1 MLAGGKQNIWRQV
14 GKKMFN
20 WLLCFTLEFWTMG
33 EDFEMEWEW
42 GRGRGG
48 CQKWLQCGLA
58 STIERVMPMIE
69 LKATN
74 RSHQIWCRIAGTRGE
89 MWSEAKQRDWPEAG
103 RDPGPFSGRRRKTGG
118 RVHALKV
125 CNVGS
130 HKHYFYVYLY
140 GLHYWWQIERNK
152 WIALLFF
159 FLQLKFF
166 RKLRLCQWDQE
177 SFILPTKPARH
188 PEICECF

>member
-1 MLAGGKQNIWRQV
+1 
-14 GKKMFN
+14 
-20 WLLCFTLEFWTMG
+20 
-33 EDFEMEWEW
+33 
-42 GRGRGG
+42 
-48 CQKWLQCGLA
+48 
-58 STIERVMPMIE
+58 
-69 LKATN
+69 
-74 RSHQIWCRIAGTRGE
+74 

-118 RVHALKV
+118 RVRALKV

-166 RKLRLCQWDQE
+166 RKLRLCQWWSRCQPCYTAPRIRNLPPGQSQQVMDTGKLKAKQCRREHRGWATQSFAFFQIYQVEKWVRTRRLGYIDWYSSTWKHEIQE
-177 SFILPTKPARH
+177 KELFCH
-188 PEICECF
+188 